1 MSSIIEQ
8 AINSGVFVLDGA
20 MGTAVQTMDLTIDGD
35 YFGRENCIDILSKTR
50 PEIVKQI
57 HTSFLAVGVDAVE
70 TNTFGANRLVL
81 LEFDDEAATWAY
93 ELNVRSAKIA
103 REACEEAGGDRF
115 VLGSMGPGTKLVT
128 LRQTTWEIMLESY
141 KEQASGLI
149 DGGVDAFLIETC
161 QDVLQV
167 KCAVNACID
176 ALLASGKSTQD
187 IPIMVSVTIETTNTM
202 LVGSDLQ
209 TVVHALAP
217 YPILSLGLNCA
228 TGPKLMEPHVAWLC
242 KHWQGNISVVPNAGL
257 PELVDG
263 AAHFPLSAQAYAASM
278 KRFVTEYGVNII
290 GGCCGTT
297 SKHLKAFVELKSD
310 VTIAKRTPAPLVPSA
325 TSLYRP
331 VEFKQDTS
339 ILIVAERTNANG
351 SRKFKRLLEEDL
363 WDGLVGMA
371 KEELADGAHVLD
383 VCVDYVG
390 RDGVADMDELVA
402 RLTQHVDAPIML
414 DSTDAKAIEAGLK
427 RSGGRCIVNSINLE
441 DGEKRLD
448 DICPLLHR
456 FGAACVALTI
466 DEEGMA
472 KTAAAKI
479 KVAHRLHDL
488 YTKKWNLRSSD
499 LFIDV
504 LTFTI
509 ATGMDAD
516 RRLALETLDA
526 IETLSKELP
535 ECSFLLGVSNV
546 SFGLKPPARRV
557 LNSVFL
563 HEATQRGLTS
573 AIVHASKILPK
584 HRVPQEQWDAAMW
597 LVYDH
602 RGKQRPDGFEEDF
615 DPLLHFLSLFEDE
628 SVEEPEDVSD
638 QPLDVQLRSH
648 ILNGQKDGLHETLDA
663 SLEQWS
669 ALDIINDH
677 LLDGMKTVGE
687 LFGSGQMQL
696 PFVLQSAE
704 VMKMAVKHLEPHME
718 KGEMVD
724 RGRIV
729 LATVAGDVHDIGKN
743 LVDIILSN
751 NGYTV
756 FNIGIRKSIEEIV
769 QAAETHQA
777 DAIGMS
783 GLLVKSVGVMEQNLH
798 ELNARGITIPVMLG
812 GAALTRHWAESRL
825 RSLYQGKLY
834 YGRDAFEA
842 LSVCDHLVS
851 CTLDTI
857 DVAIEQRLAKRAEV
871 EAKVQKS
878 RKTRVERGGDI
889 ATIESSVEVVDV
901 PAPPFFGSRMD
912 DTVELDEIYPYIN
925 TTALFRGQ
933 WGYKKGSLS
942 REAYDELLKET
953 VEPIFKRLQSQ
964 CKEESILKPQVVWG
978 WWPCNQDGNDV
989 VLFDPV
995 DHDKEIQR
1003 FNFPRQTKRA
1013 MRCISDFFKP
1023 LESGERDVIG
1033 LSCVTVGDEVSNR
1046 TKQLFDND
1054 EYTEYLYLHG
1064 IGVECAEAIAEY
1076 WHKKMRGE
1084 LGIDGDD
1091 KSTPKELFAQG
1102 YRGSRYSFG
1111 YPACPE
1117 MSHQDIL
1124 FSLLEPERIGCMLTE
1139 NWEIVPEQSTSAI
1152 IVHHPQAKY
1161 FSAK

>member
-1 MSSIIEQ
+1 MGQ
-8 AINSGVFVLDGA
+8 DLKKAINSGVFILDGA
-20 MGTAVQTMDLTIDGD
+20 MGTAVQSMDLTVDGD
-35 YFGRENCIDILSKTR
+35 YLGRENCTDILTKTR
-50 PEIVKQI
+50 PDLVKQI
-57 HTSFLAVGVDAVE
+57 HASFLDVGVDAIE

-81 LEFDDEAATWAY
+81 GEFDEEAASWAF
-93 ELNVRSAKIA
+93 ELNVQSASIA
-103 REACEEAGGDRF
+103 RVACDEADGDRF
-115 VLGSMGPGTKLVT
+115 VLGSMGPGTKLLT
-128 LRQTTWEIMLESY
+128 LGQTTWNTMLDSY
-141 KEQASGLI
+141 KEQALGLI
-149 DGGVDAFLIETC
+149 EGSVDAFLIETC

-167 KCAVNACID
+167 KCALIACLD
-176 ALLASGKSTQD
+176 ALSEAGKTTD
-187 IPIMVSVTIETTNTM
+187 EIPIMVSVTIETTNTM

-209 TVVHALAP
+209 TVVHALTP
-217 YPILSLGLNCA
+217 FPILSLGLNCA

-242 KHWQGNISVVPNAGL
+242 DNWQGNISIVPNAGL
-257 PELVDG
+257 PELKDG
-263 AAHFPLSAQAYAASM
+263 DAHFPLSPHGYAASM
-278 KRFVTEYGVNII
+278 KRFVTEFGVNII

-297 SKHLKAFVELKSD
+297 PKHLQSFVEMKPELK
-310 VTIAKRTPAPLVPSA
+310 IAKRTTSELAPSA

-351 SRKFKRLLEEDL
+351 SRKFKRLLEEEQ

-371 KEELADGAHVLD
+371 KEELSVGAHVLD

-390 RDGVADMDELVA
+390 RDGVADMDELVT
-402 RLTQHVDAPIML
+402 RLSQQVDAPIML
-414 DSTDAKAIEAGLK
+414 DSTDANVIEAGLK

-441 DGEKRLD
+441 DGENRLD
-448 DICPLLHR
+448 EICPLLHR

-472 KTAAAKI
+472 KTADAKV

-488 YTKKWNLRSSD
+488 YTHKWKLQSSD

-509 ATGMDAD
+509 ATGMNAD
-516 RRLALETLDA
+516 RKLALETLDA

-546 SFGLKPPARRV
+546 SFGLRPAARRV

-563 HEATQRGLTS
+563 HEAIQRGLTS

-584 HRVPQEQWDAAMW
+584 HRVSQTQWDAAMW
-597 LVYDH
+597 LVYDK
-602 RGKQRPDGFEEDF
+602 RGDQRPDGCNEDF
-615 DPLLHFLSLFEDE
+615 DPLLHFLSLFDDE
-628 SVEEPEDVSD
+628 TVEEVEDVSD

-648 ILNGQKDGLHETLDA
+648 VINGQKEGLHETLDA
-663 SLEQWS
+663 SLKQWS

-677 LLDGMKTVGE
+677 LLNGMKTVGE

-751 NGYTV
+751 NGYMV
-756 FNIGIRKSIEEIV
+756 FNIGIRKSIDEIV
-769 QAAETHQA
+769 QAADTHQA

-783 GLLVKSVGVMEQNLH
+783 GLLVKSVGVMEKNLH

-812 GAALTRHWAESRL
+812 GAALTRYWAESRL
-825 RSLYQGKLY
+825 RSLYEGKLY

-842 LSVCDHLVS
+842 LSVCDHLVA
-851 CTLDTI
+851 DDIETI
-857 DVAIEQRLAKRAEV
+857 DIAIEQRLAKRAEV

-878 RKTRVERGGDI
+878 RKTRVQRGGDV
-889 ATIESSVEVVDV
+889 ATIERSVDV
-901 PAPPFFGSRMD
+901 VAVPTPPFFGSRMD
-912 DTVELDEIYPYIN
+912 DTVQLDEIYPYIN

-933 WGYKKGSLS
+933 WGYKKGSLDS
-942 REAYDELLKET
+942 EAYDEMLNEIVL
-953 VEPIFKRLQSQ
+953 PILHRLQSQ
-964 CKEESILKPQVVWG
+964 CKEEAILKPQVVWG

-989 VLFDPV
+989 VLFDP
-995 DHDKEIQR
+995 DDQEKEIFR
-1003 FNFPRQTKRA
+1003 FNFPRQTKRS
-1013 MRCISDFFKP
+1013 MRCISDFFRP
-1023 LESGERDVIG
+1023 LDSGERDVIG
-1033 LSCVTVGDEVSNR
+1033 LSCVTMGDEVSDR
-1046 TKQLFDND
+1046 TKQLFDD
-1054 EYTEYLYLHG
+1054 DQYTEYLYLHG
-1064 IGVECAEAIAEY
+1064 MGVECAEALAEY

-1091 KSTPKELFAQG
+1091 KPTPKELFAQG

-1124 FSLLEPERIGCMLTE
+1124 FNLLEPERIGCTLTE

-1161 FSAK
+1161 FNAK

>member
-1 MSSIIEQ
+1 MTQDIKQ
-8 AINSGVFVLDGA
+8 AIKSGVFVLDGA
-20 MGTAVQTMDLTIDGD
+20 MGTAVQSMDITIEGD
-35 YFGRENCIDILSKTR
+35 YLGRENCIDILTKTR
-50 PEIVKQI
+50 PDLVKQI
-57 HTSFLAVGVDAVE
+57 HTSFLEVGVDAIE

-81 LEFDDEAATWAY
+81 GEFDEEAASWAFD
-93 ELNVRSAKIA
+93 LNVQSAKIA
-103 REACEEAGGDRF
+103 REACDDADGYRF

-128 LRQTTWEIMLESY
+128 LGQTTWDTLLDSY

-149 DGGVDAFLIETC
+149 EGGVDAFLIETC

-167 KCAVNACID
+167 KCAVNACLD
-176 ALLASGKSTQD
+176 ALSEAGKTTEE

-202 LVGSDLQ
+202 LVGSDLRM
-209 TVVHALAP
+209 VVHALAP

-242 KHWQGNISVVPNAGL
+242 NNWHGNISMVPNAGL
-257 PELVDG
+257 PELRDG
-263 AAHFPLSAQAYAASM
+263 DAHFPLSAQAFAASM
-278 KRFVTEYGVNII
+278 KRFVTEFGVNII

-297 SKHLKAFVELKSD
+297 PKHLQSFVALKPELA
-310 VTIAKRTPAPLVPSA
+310 IATRKPTTRIPSA

-351 SRKFKRLLEEDL
+351 SRKFKRLLEEEQ
-363 WDGLVGMA
+363 WDGLVSMA
-371 KEELADGAHVLD
+371 KEELSGGAHVLD

-390 RDGVADMDELVA
+390 KDGVKDMDELMT
-402 RLTQHVDAPIML
+402 RLTQQVDAPIML
-414 DSTDAKAIEAGLK
+414 DSTEAKVIEAGLK

-448 DICPLLHR
+448 TICPLLHR

-466 DEEGMA
+466 DETGMA
-472 KTAAAKI
+472 KTAKEKV

-488 YTKKWNLRSSD
+488 YTKKWNLQSSD

-516 RRLALETLDA
+516 RKLALETLDA
-526 IETLSKELP
+526 IETLSNELP
-535 ECSFLLGVSNV
+535 QCSFLLGVSNV
-546 SFGLKPPARRV
+546 SFGLKSAARRV

-563 HEATQRGLTS
+563 HEAIRRGLTS

-584 HRVPQEQWDAAMW
+584 HRVPVEQWDAAMW
-597 LVYDH
+597 LVYDK
-602 RGKQRPDGFEEDF
+602 RGDQRPKGCNEEF
-615 DPLLHFLSLFEDE
+615 DPLLHFLSLFDDE
-628 SVEEPEDVSD
+628 TVEEVEDVSD

-648 ILNGQKDGLHETLDA
+648 ILNGQKEGLRETLDA
-663 SLEQWS
+663 SLKQWS
-669 ALDIINDH
+669 ALEIINDH

-687 LFGSGQMQL
+687 LFGSGHMQL

-704 VMKMAVKHLEPHME
+704 VMKMAVTHLEPHMD

-756 FNIGIRKSIEEIV
+756 FNIGIRKSIDEIV
-769 QAAETHQA
+769 QAAESHHA

-783 GLLVKSVGVMEQNLH
+783 GLLVKSVSVMEQNVQ
-798 ELNARGITIPVMLG
+798 ELNARRITIPVMLG

-825 RSLYQGKLY
+825 RKLYQGKLY

-842 LSVCDHLVS
+842 LSVCDHLFADEIGS
-851 CTLDTI
+851 I
-857 DVAIEQRLAKRAEV
+857 DVAIEQRLTKRAEV

-878 RKTRVERGGDI
+878 RKTRVQRGGEV
-889 ATIESSVEVVDV
+889 ATIEQRVDEVAV
-901 PAPPFFGSRMD
+901 PTPPFFGSRMD
-912 DTVELDEIYPYIN
+912 NTVPLDEIYPYIN

-933 WGYKKGSLS
+933 WGYKKGSLT
-942 REAYDELLKET
+942 REEYSEMLDEI
-953 VEPIFKRLQSQ
+953 VQPIFHRLQSQ
-964 CKEESILKPQVVWG
+964 CKEEAILTPQVVWG

-995 DHDKEIQR
+995 DHDKEIHR
-1003 FNFPRQTKRA
+1003 FDFPRQSKRA
-1013 MRCISDFFKP
+1013 LRCISDFFRP

-1064 IGVECAEAIAEY
+1064 MGVECAEAIAEY

-1084 LGIDGDD
+1084 LGIDGED

-1124 FSLLEPERIGCMLTE
+1124 FNLLEPERIGCTLTE

-1152 IVHHPQAKY
+1152 IVHHPLAKY
-1161 FSAK
+1161 FNAK